1 MCKALKQ
8 RARYLTAFTSLPE
21 EFGRAPS
28 NMAHNTSSL
37 RTSTD
42 QPEPFTGLRQEFF
55 HPLQCKD
62 QCEAGICQ
70 LTAPFPGHAS
80 LCFMSRAGWGLTT
93 CSRQQTLPACSA
105 GEKSRLAA
113 NSSRRAGGSEEKAS
127 SNNGQIDVGRQ
138 HLIGN
143 NLGVALTRKRGLIKN
158 TKVIQ
163 MWWKSVLP
171 MKILKSLKMSAS
183 SERAN

>member
-1 MCKALKQ
+1 M
-8 RARYLTAFTSLPE
+8 
-21 EFGRAPS
+21 
-28 NMAHNTSSL
+28 
-37 RTSTD
+37 
-42 QPEPFTGLRQEFF
+42 
-55 HPLQCKD
+55 
-62 QCEAGICQ
+62 
-70 LTAPFPGHAS
+70 
-80 LCFMSRAGWGLTT
+80 
-93 CSRQQTLPACSA
+93 LPACSA

-163 MWWKSVLP
+163 M
-171 MKILKSLKMSAS
+171 
-183 SERAN
+183 